1 MHLPSFLWL
10 WRIAA
15 WSMGVTLVLYGCLL
29 LLGLWIRHRRLGTDP
44 PVAWLR
50 TAHISLG
57 VGMVATVGLLLLIG
71 IVGTLGHFGS
81 LGHSW
86 HLPAGLLVVG
96 LSLLSAWTGLRIQT
110 PKHRIIHIAMN
121 VLLGMTLIWVL
132 LTGWSVVQ
140 KYLPENNLTVPVVA
154 ERG

>member
-1 MHLPSFLWL
+1 
-10 WRIAA
+10 
-15 WSMGVTLVLYGCLL
+15 MGVTLALYGCLL
-29 LLGLWIRHRRLGTDP
+29 LVGLWIRHRRLDTDH

-50 TAHISLG
+50 TAHIGLG
-57 VGMVATVGLLLLIG
+57 VGMVATIGLLLCIG

-110 PKHRIIHIAMN
+110 RWQRLIHISTN
-121 VLLGMTLIWVL
+121 VLLGLALIWVL
-132 LTGWSVVQ
+132 ITGWSVVQ
-140 KYLPENNLTVPVVA
+140 KYLPENNPAVPVVA
-154 ERG
+154 EHRPET

>member
-1 MHLPSFLWL
+1 
-10 WRIAA
+10 
-15 WSMGVTLVLYGCLL
+15 MGVTLALYGFLL
-29 LLGLWIRHRRLGTDP
+29 LLGLWIRHRRLETDL

-57 VGMVATVGLLLLIG
+57 VGLVATIGLLLSIG

-110 PKHRIIHIAMN
+110 SRHRIIHITMN
-121 VLLGMTLIWVL
+121 ILLGIALIGVLLS
-132 LTGWSVVQ
+132 GWSVVQ
-140 KYLPENNLTVPVVA
+140 KYLPENNLTVPAVA
-154 ERG
+154 AAYPVLNLAA